1 MILPPKNGLY
11 VHGYVQVCVAIVV
24 HVILVAVEP
33 TAAAAPMGP
42 ARAGRIVAFDPFCWD
57 ESADA
62 GAMIMLAAN
71 AAANTAPKNLK
82 DLMML
87 LTRYA

>member
-1 MILPPKNGLY
+1 
-11 VHGYVQVCVAIVV
+11 
-24 HVILVAVEP
+24 
-33 TAAAAPMGP
+33 MGP